1 MPPSSAL
8 VATAIAGA
16 AKPDPALVY
25 DVVAEALSNAGT
37 SVARS
42 VLLFLSADFAR
53 QPALVS
59 GALTSATR
67 ASRCLQIVGATV
79 PGLFTEK
86 DWLLDRS
93 AAAAMVFGEGACL
106 MPLPPREVSALNPAT
121 PTDGDPPTAAGP
133 ILTLS
138 QTPAAGVWLGDGAQ
152 RFGLLG
158 ADATPPARIW
168 SHAQATDRVE
178 LSVAHCR
185 GTVTLSRG
193 IRVLSPL
200 LHVGDDEGYDVTRL
214 DRFPALNTLMR
225 ELPLEFR
232 NLPRLP
238 LHLLCA
244 GLVHGEPQGALEE
257 ERFTLVP
264 LIGWNQEDK
273 SVTLAGRV
281 TPNSYLFWALRSPM
295 AAETELRHK
304 LDAIDASL
312 GTTPDFGIIMS
323 CLGRGPY
330 FYDGVDRDLE
340 LIKQRY
346 PDTPLIGAYCARQI
360 APLHQGSGAT
370 QNALVAALF
379 ARETA

>member
-1 MPPSSAL
+1 MPPSPPL
-8 VATAIAGA
+8 VATAIAGS

-25 DVVAEALSNAGT
+25 DVVAEALAASGG

-53 QPALVS
+53 QQALVS
-59 GALTSATR
+59 GALTAASR

-93 AAAAMVFGEGACL
+93 AAAAMVFAEGASL
-106 MPLPPREVSALNPAT
+106 MPLARRPVDEPNESSTLPS
-121 PTDGDPPTAAGP
+121 PL
-133 ILTLS
+133 LTLS
-138 QTPAAGVWLGDGAQ
+138 QHAHHEAWQSDGGQ
-152 RFGLLG
+152 RFGLLA
-158 ADATPPARIW
+158 ADSTPPGRIW
-168 SHAQATDRVE
+168 SHAQLTDKVE
-178 LSVAHCR
+178 LTVTGCR
-185 GTVTLSRG
+185 GVVSLSRG

-200 LHVGDDEGYDVTRL
+200 LHIGEDDGYDVTRL
-214 DRFPALNTLMR
+214 DRFPALNTLIR
-225 ELPLEFR
+225 ELPLELR

-244 GLVHGEPQGALEE
+244 GLIQGDPNNALEE
-257 ERFTLVP
+257 ERYTLLP
-264 LIGWNQEDK
+264 LIGWNQDDK

-304 LDAIDASL
+304 LESL
-312 GTTPDFGIIMS
+312 DRDLGCAPDFGIVMS

-330 FYDGVDRDLE
+330 FYEGTDRDLD
-340 LIKQRY
+340 LIKARY

-360 APLHQGSGAT
+360 SPLHQGSGAT
-370 QNALVAALF
+370 QNALVTALF
-379 ARETA
+379 ARESA